1 MMEHGMGFGWVYT
14 LIFVALAVWLV
25 YQIVQRNSSR
35 PDESVK
41 TPLEILKERYA
52 RGEISK
58 PEFDRMKDD
67 LK

>member
-58 PEFDRMKDD
+58 SEFDRMKDD